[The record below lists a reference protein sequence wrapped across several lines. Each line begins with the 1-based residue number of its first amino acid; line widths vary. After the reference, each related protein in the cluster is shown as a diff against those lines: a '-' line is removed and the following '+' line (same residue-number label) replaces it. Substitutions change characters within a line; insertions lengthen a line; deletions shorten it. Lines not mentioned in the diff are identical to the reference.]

1 MVEISAKDSKTG
13 KQLRSAKAISF
24 VANCVQVK
32 TVGVTTC
39 SYTLVYSTSTVAKTN
54 HLLTL

>member
-13 KQLRSAKAISF
+13 KQLSAAKDISF

-39 SYTLVYSTSTVAKTN
+39 TLCCQTN